1 MKAENGLDNLNNSK
15 NKNANI
21 DLILPCR
28 INSPKL
34 RNGPMNPSVNNGII
48 LNLDTPSELILKIQ
62 FSNIKKNIE

>member
-1 MKAENGLDNLNNSK
+1 MKAENGFDNLNSSK

-28 INSPKL
+28 TNSIKL
-34 RNGPMNPSVNNGII
+34 RTGPMNPSVNNGVI
-48 LNLDTPSELILKIQ
+48 LNIDTPSELILKIQ